1 MSRVND
7 LFCIL
12 RAIKLISEES
22 ISLQQNQLKFIWKN
36 SSLRPLSNELISQA
50 QSKIKTIPKTNFSDV
65 SSCISENTSRFS
77 TVVRGLNEYASYAI
91 NQRKTLL
98 Y

>member
-50 QSKIKTIPKTNFSDV
+50 QSKIKTIPKQILATY
-65 SSCISENTSRFS
+65 R
-77 TVVRGLNEYASYAI
+77 LAY
-91 NQRKTLL
+91 RKIQVDFRQ
-98 Y
+98 